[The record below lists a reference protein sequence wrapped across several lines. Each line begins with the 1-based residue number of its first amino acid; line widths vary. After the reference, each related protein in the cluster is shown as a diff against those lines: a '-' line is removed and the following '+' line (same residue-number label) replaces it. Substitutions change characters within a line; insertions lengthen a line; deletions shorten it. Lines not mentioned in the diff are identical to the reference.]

1 VPIANLPT
9 STFSPRAR
17 LLAGL
22 AALVGA
28 ALVVATPG
36 VADAATTRNRADAGA
51 GWLGRQLEDNTVT
64 TQFGPSYGATADVV
78 LALTAAKVGKGTAA
92 GATGVLKKNV
102 LGYTGG
108 GDAAEYYAGSF
119 AKLLVVAAAR
129 GADPH
134 AFGSSARADLVA
146 ELRGLECGPRR
157 PDCTAGDRG
166 RFSDI
171 SQFGD
176 FSNTITQSLALIGLE
191 RTTAAGPSRAAVQFL
206 LDQQCDNGA
215 FPEVFGADTC
225 AGSVDGTGFA
235 VQALTTVGSPAAA
248 DAAAEAGAWLA
259 KKQHANGSFTGNA
272 VRNTNSTALAAQ
284 AFEALGRDT
293 KATKARQFIRGLQA
307 LCGAPKALRGSVRYS
322 RADAGDRVLATSQAV
337 PALARVTLGEVSK
350 AGSTRGLPR
359 LSC

>member
-1 VPIANLPT
+1 VP
-9 STFSPRAR
+9 SPSRFLRAR
-17 LLAGL
+17 PL
-22 AALVGA
+22 AALAAVLGV
-28 ALVVATPG
+28 ALVVGTPG

-51 GWLGRQLEDNTVT
+51 GWLGRQLEDNTVVT
-64 TQFGPSYGATADVV
+64 GGFTSYGATADVV
-78 LALTAAKVGKGTAA
+78 LALTAAKTGKGTAA
-92 GATGVLKKNV
+92 AATKVLKKNV

-108 GDAAEYYAGSF
+108 NDSAEYYAGAF

-129 GADPH
+129 GADAR

-157 PDCTAGDRG
+157 PDCLLTDRG

-191 RTTAAGPSRAAVQFL
+191 RTTATGPSRAAVRYL
-206 LDQQCDNGA
+206 LGQQCDNGA

-225 AGSVDGTGFA
+225 AGSVDGAGFA
-235 VQALTTVGSPAAA
+235 VQALVSVGGPAAM
-248 DAAAEAGAWLA
+248 DAAAHAGNWLA
-259 KKQHANGSFTGNA
+259 KKQHANGSLTGNE
-272 VRNTNSTALAAQ
+272 VRNANSTALAAQ
-284 AFEALGRDT
+284 AFEALGRD
-293 KATKARQFIRGLQA
+293 KRATKARKFVRSLQA
-307 LCGAPKALRGSVRYS
+307 ACDAPKSVRGSVRYS

-350 AGSTRGLPR
+350 TGSTTGLLR
-359 LSC
+359 LAC

>member
-1 VPIANLPT
+1 MPIANVPT
-9 STFSPRAR
+9 STLTPRAR

-22 AALVGA
+22 AALLGA

-78 LALTAAKVGKGTAA
+78 LALTAAKAGKGTAA
-92 GATGVLKKNV
+92 AATKVLKQNV
-102 LGYTGG
+102 AAYTGN
-108 GDAAEYYAGSF
+108 DDPAEYYAGAF

-129 GADPH
+129 GADPR
-134 AFGSSARADLVA
+134 AFGSTARADLVA

-157 PDCTAGDRG
+157 PDCAAGDRG

-176 FSNTITQSLALIGLE
+176 FSNSITQSLALIGLE

-215 FPEVFGADTC
+215 FPEVFGAGTC

-235 VQALTTVGSPAAA
+235 VQALVAVGTPAAT
-248 DAAAEAGAWLA
+248 DAAAHAGRWLA
-259 KKQHANGSFTGNA
+259 KKQHANGSFTGNE

-284 AFEALGRDT
+284 AFLALDRT
-293 KATKARQFIRGLQA
+293 RKATKARQFIRGLQA
-307 LCGAPKALRGSVRYS
+307 LCGAKKSLRGSVRYS

-350 AGSTRGLPR
+350 TGSTTGLLR
-359 LSC
+359 LAC